1 MTTEQLQTQLDAL
14 RKAHE
19 DLSRRLALVAPTK
32 AEKAQ
37 LADLEAQIGEA
48 IRGLNSAEMEAL
60 KAKQRERDFK
70 PAYAWQTDEAAELA
84 KVLKTEIKP
93 LQDAGVGLAWV
104 GIHDVPGSAYL
115 STRFPAAVRERLYKY
130 SVTARAYA
138 DAIGRHRRNQFHRDE
153 TFARLW
159 GEPCVSD

>member
-70 PAYAWQTDEAAELA
+70 PAYPWDSDEAVELA
-84 KVLKTEIKP
+84 KVLRAEAKP
-93 LQDAGVGLAWV
+93 LRDADVGLPWI
-104 GIHDVPGSAYL
+104 GLHDHRGQAYL
-115 STRFPAAVRERLYKY
+115 STRYPSDVRAKI
-130 SVTARAYA
+130 TAYA
-138 DAIGRHRRNQFHRDE
+138 GQARRWAEIVGRRRLREFHRDE
-153 TFARLW
+153 AFARLW
-159 GEPCVSD
+159 GE